1 MRTLI
6 LYSSEG
12 RVPALANSLAKE
24 LEGYNV
30 SVQLLQAE
38 ERGTAPIPCGQYDVV
53 CVGSPVKGLFGGKLA
68 ADIDLSVKRC
78 TRLEG
83 RLAAAFVQPA
93 VLGTTKALR
102 DLMNLLEAQG
112 AWVQDFAA
120 LSGQSEL
127 KQFAKRLS
135 ELKR

>member
-12 RVPALANSLAKE
+12 RVPTLAKSLAE
-24 LEGYNV
+24 NLEGYNV
-30 SVQLLQAE
+30 SVQLMQAE
-38 ERGTAPIPCGQYDVV
+38 PRGTSPIACGQYDVI

-83 RLAAAFVQPA
+83 KLAAAFVQPA
-93 VLGTTKALR
+93 VFGNTKALR
-102 DLMNLLEAQG
+102 DLMNLLETRG
-112 AWVQDFAA
+112 AWVQDFAM
-120 LSGQSEL
+120 LTGQSEL
-127 KQFAKRLS
+127 KEFAKRLS